1 MLEAVRDA
9 DFALLRAIH
18 LGWRSSLLDP
28 LFWVLSYTGLGQIQ
42 LAALALAAWRRP
54 AVRPRLPYLLGAF
67 AASGILNSVLKDLFD
82 RERPSLVAWTLPQE
96 PFRFGSFPSGHTV
109 TSFAL
114 AVCAAL
120 MLRDRRG
127 WPLILWAVGVALS
140 RVYRGVHWP
149 SDVLAAAALGSVV
162 GAAFA
167 WLAEVRLARR
177 AAS

>member
-1 MLEAVRDA
+1 NRNTIPGDT
-9 DFALLRAIH
+9 
-18 LGWRSSLLDP
+18 S
-28 LFWVLSYTGLGQIQ
+28 
-42 LAALALAAWRRP
+42 
-54 AVRPRLPYLLGAF
+54 AF
-67 AASGILNSVLKDLFD
+67 GASGILNSLLKGLFD

-120 MLRDRRG
+120 MLRNRRG
-127 WPLILWAVGVALS
+127 WPLIVWALGVALS

-149 SDVLAAAALGSVV
+149 SDVLAAAALGSAV

-167 WLAEVRLARR
+167 WLAESRLSLRGP
-177 AAS
+177 AA